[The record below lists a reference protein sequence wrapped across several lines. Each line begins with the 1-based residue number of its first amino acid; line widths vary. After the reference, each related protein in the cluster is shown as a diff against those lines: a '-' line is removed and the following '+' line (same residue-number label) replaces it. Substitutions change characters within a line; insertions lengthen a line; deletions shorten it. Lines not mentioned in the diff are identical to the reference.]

1 MKQIFLYLLIG
12 NVLITACNNSSPKS
26 NLKNET
32 ASVNLPYNVDI
43 EKNVKN
49 IKSVSL
55 SVIGKEIEYIP
66 LETNEK
72 SLIRRI
78 VEIDFSKN
86 YIFIS
91 DFDRLT
97 QFDRKGKFIRQVGSN
112 GRGPGEYIHVSSF
125 CIDENSEKVYIMAW
139 GIKSILEFDFNGAF
153 KRSFNIS
160 FSSLQFLKKD
170 SNNYVF
176 VIPNSPYG
184 ADSEFRLIITD
195 STGAIKTKIKNHNRF
210 FNKPPLL
217 ATVIPMY
224 YFKDTIRILESRVDT
239 LNTFEN
245 SKHKPY
251 AIFNL
256 GQSKMEAD
264 LSIPVQNLKNEEFN
278 NVMKNK
284 IWIWTISENY
294 EYLFV
299 KFNLGLSD
307 STKLCIFNKK
317 TLETTFL
324 NKNGFE
330 NDLDNGVTFWP
341 KYIYQDSIL
350 VDYQDAF
357 KLLELLDK
365 KLIPESEKI
374 LTKGLTKTSNP
385 VVIVLK

>member
-1 MKQIFLYLLIG
+1 MRSLLINLLLG
-12 NVLITACNNSSPKS
+12 LLFITSCS
-26 NLKNET
+26 NPNIKTNGKKET
-32 ASVNLPYNVDI
+32 ASVILPYRVEI
-43 EKNVKN
+43 EANLKNVK
-49 IKSVSL
+49 SFPL
-55 SVIGKEIEYIP
+55 SAIGRKIEYIP
-66 LETNEK
+66 LETNAK
-72 SLIRRI
+72 SLIKRI
-78 VEIDFSKN
+78 VEIHFSKN

-195 STGAIKTKIKNHNRF
+195 SMGAIKTKIKNHNRF

-264 LSIPVQNLKNEEFN
+264 LSIPVQNLINEEFN

-299 KFNLGLSD
+299 KFNLRLSD

-357 KLLELLDK
+357 ILLEKIK
-365 KLIPESEKI
+365 KEHITGSDDI
-374 LTKGLTKTSNP
+374 LSKGLTETSNP
-385 VVIVLK
+385 VVIVVK